1 MASETNR
8 LIAIDLD
15 ETSLGAASADADHER
30 RIAIFDLLESN
41 VFEVEGED
49 AGPYALKLLVID
61 QRLIFEISGRDGGAP
76 KSVVLSLTPFRRVI
90 KDYFLVC
97 NSYYDAI
104 RNATPAQI
112 EAIDMGRRSLHN
124 DGSRLLEER
133 LAGRVKM
140 DFDTARRLF
149 TLICALHVRG

>member
-124 DGSRLLEER
+124 EGSRLLEER